1 LVAVFFQG
9 ERKIRCLGWSIRP
22 SWKFT
27 GPFTSK
33 AEDGSSK
40 LSTPILFMGNK
51 LDPMTSINIAKKVA
65 EDFPG
70 SVVLEQNVRGHC
82 ALGNAV
88 PSPCTLRYLRSYLKD
103 GSLPETGTVCG
114 KDCNL
119 FDGSYFAEGEVAG
132 LFGAWM

>member
-1 LVAVFFQG
+1 
-9 ERKIRCLGWSIRP
+9 
-22 SWKFT
+22 
-27 GPFTSK
+27 
-33 AEDGSSK
+33 
-40 LSTPILFMGNK
+40 
-51 LDPMTSINIAKKVA
+51 
-65 EDFPG
+65 
-70 SVVLEQNVRGHC
+70 
-82 ALGNAV
+82 LGNAV